1 MSLHRSIQRSLRL
14 KSVAYE
20 TPGCAQTMEI
30 RNHSSKTSVKETS
43 AFKDFNA
50 QCFDQDV
57 VVTKASS
64 HLIKMFPC
72 GRKDSY
78 EYQLINSHLLRLLNA
93 CE

>member
-1 MSLHRSIQRSLRL
+1 MSLHRSIQRAHRL

-20 TPGCAQTMEI
+20 TPGCAQTVEI

-50 QCFDQDV
+50 QCFDQDE
-57 VVTKASS
+57 VVTQASS
-64 HLIKMFPC
+64 HLIKMSPC
-72 GRKDSY
+72 ERKDSY
-78 EYQLINSHLLRLLNA
+78 EYQLINSYHLRPLNA